1 MSQFDTHAY
10 FEKEIRDKMKLA
22 VNGKYVYSKVTSMQ
36 HMEEVIDEFRYHTAF
51 FAVDDTEDGFTFQ
64 TGGGYMDR
72 KTIVVYI
79 LKQYRFGDMNSQK
92 VALAECKMIYKN
104 VLKKLIRDKS
114 RLENQM
120 VYLVTERIPYNEIP
134 GIFANNCTGI
144 FFTIPVN
151 IPTDLSYKEDEWL
164 TNQ

>member
-1 MSQFDTHAY
+1 MIQFDTHTY
-10 FEKEIRDKMKLA
+10 FEKEIRDKMKLT
-22 VNGKYVYSKVTSMQ
+22 VNGGYQYCKVTSMQ
-36 HMEEVIDEFRYHTAF
+36 HMEEVIENFRYHTAF

-79 LKQYRFGDMNSQK
+79 MKQYRLGDMNSQ
-92 VALAECKMIYKN
+92 VSALDECKTIYKN

-114 RLENQM
+114 KLQNEM

-134 GIFANNCTGI
+134 GIFANDCTGL

-151 IPTDLSYKEDEWL
+151 IPTDLSYKDEEWL
-164 TNQ
+164 IN

>member
-64 TGGGYMDR
+64 TGGGYGSQNHCCVYP
-72 KTIVVYI
+72 KTIS
-79 LKQYRFGDMNSQK
+79 F
-92 VALAECKMIYKN
+92 
-104 VLKKLIRDKS
+104 
-114 RLENQM
+114 
-120 VYLVTERIPYNEIP
+120 
-134 GIFANNCTGI
+134 
-144 FFTIPVN
+144 
-151 IPTDLSYKEDEWL
+151 W
-164 TNQ
+164 